1 MLARTGRL
9 TYLSIHPVP
18 SSVLDGTDPSRS
30 LLGGH
35 VSVFHTHTPPPPHTN
50 VEYVRACSLLCAC
63 GTVHRTCSILPRS
76 LMSHVMMTLHASEPR
91 LVSRVGYGVISP
103 SYSADY
109 AAFEPRLGLSDLDYN
124 VTARLK
130 GVSALVSASL
140 SSHPRREVLP
150 Q

>member
-1 MLARTGRL
+1 
-9 TYLSIHPVP
+9 
-18 SSVLDGTDPSRS
+18 
-30 LLGGH
+30 
-35 VSVFHTHTPPPPHTN
+35 
-50 VEYVRACSLLCAC
+50 
-63 GTVHRTCSILPRS
+63 
-76 LMSHVMMTLHASEPR
+76 MSHVMMTLHASEPR

-103 SYSADY
+103 PYSADY

-140 SSHPRREVLP
+140 SSHPRGEVLP